1 MTDTI
6 DPILL
11 DLLDFHRALRKRDG
25 LGNVRIFTWIL
36 KTKFQETVLSFHRS
50 QYRHPSSHEM

>member
-25 LGNVRIFTWIL
+25 LSNVRIFTWIL
-36 KTKFQETVLSFHRS
+36 KTKFQETVLSLH
-50 QYRHPSSHEM
+50 QSH